1 MVVNLLLTGIEH
13 WFFLPLAILFVYYM
27 GVFLFVF
34 SMLVG
39 SCITDLHEFRKNVQA
54 NLALRHTGS
63 HIPTLNRI
71 LIVLITI
78 QKL

>member
-1 MVVNLLLTGIEH
+1 
-13 WFFLPLAILFVYYM
+13 M